1 MLKLFRATLLCAA
14 TAGLML
20 PPPGLAP
27 LDAASGAAQQQGRA
41 PLCRRP
47 GPLPQLPPEGD
58 HNRAGEQVNDY
69 GYASPVPVTAPPAP
83 PPPPP
88 PAAVAPPPPPPP
100 SSMEPPPIGETAA
113 PPVPIMPPPAP
124 EPTATGSESDDSSI
138 VLTGTR
144 RTGRSARRP
153 ASEGRRRG
161 GVDEPQSG
169 QLTAGEHDDLLNPEL
184 YARYVARSGGS
195 LVGKGVPVLDTR
207 RVFTVAVQDEAGRPV
222 PFAAVTLTCADGN
235 TLTLET
241 VADGT
246 AIFFPAVDRLGD
258 RVRVSVAA
266 AGSRAGEGRPVRVF
280 GRSEAQRHRVTMAGA
295 GRAVTRFDLFLAVD
309 TTGSMDDELDYLK
322 SELRAIVGALR
333 ERHRDLDIRV
343 GLVVYR
349 DQGDEYVTRTFPF
362 TGDTEQ
368 MREHLAAQSS
378 AGGGDLPEAMDEA
391 LARAVAQEWRPDA
404 VRAILLVA
412 ERAAARRECAAGLG
426 GCGSGARAP
435 HPHRAGRRFGRRR
448 SRRVRHARH
457 GGPHPVALPVPHRR
471 QRHRQPPCRACRR
484 LLPRHPPR
492 QPRPPGPRQPDLG
505 PPHRTRRRRGD
516 PLGRRLPERPLR
528 PSERFSGE
536 GLGGVGPRR
545 ERPG

>member
-1 MLKLFRATLLCAA
+1 MPKAFRAALLCAA

-27 LDAASGAAQQQGRA
+27 LHAAFAAQQQARE

-47 GPLPQLPPEGD
+47 AALPQLPPEAAPSQTRQD
-58 HNRAGEQVNDY
+58 ES
-69 GYASPVPVTAPPAP
+69 GYAADVAPVPVMAP

-88 PAAVAPPPPPPP
+88 PAPVAPPPPPPP
-100 SSMEPPPIGETAA
+100 PSMAPPPTGETAA
-113 PPVPIMPPPAP
+113 PPVPMMPPPAP
-124 EPTATGSESDDSSI
+124 EPTATESESDDSSI
-138 VLTGTR
+138 VLTASR

-153 ASEGRRRG
+153 AAEGGRRG

-235 TLTLET
+235 RLTLDT

-246 AIFFPAVDRLGD
+246 AVFFPAIDRLGSS
-258 RVRVSVAA
+258 VRVGVS
-266 AGSRAGEGRPVRVF
+266 AGGRTAGEGRPVRVL
-280 GRSEAQRHRVTMAGA
+280 GRSEAQRHRVTVPGA
-295 GRAVTRFDLFLAVD
+295 ARAVTRLDLFLAVD

-333 ERHRDLDIRV
+333 ERHRELDIRV

-362 TGDTEQ
+362 TGDVERLREQ
-368 MREHLAAQSS
+368 LAAQRSD
-378 AGGGDLPEAMDEA
+378 GGGDLPEAMDEA

-412 ERAAARRECAAGLG
+412 DAPPHDANVPRAWAVAEAARARRIHIVPVAA
-426 GCGSGARAP
+426 SGIDDLAEFVMRGMAALSQSRYLFLTDDSGIGNRHAEP
-435 HPHRAGRRFGRRR
+435 AVDCYLVTRLDTLVRRVLDSLISGRRIEPADSEVIRSVGDYRNGRC
-448 SRRVRHARH
+448 
-457 GGPHPVALPVPHRR
+457 ALPR
-471 QRHRQPPCRACRR
+471 
-484 LLPRHPPR
+484 
-492 QPRPPGPRQPDLG
+492 D
-505 PPHRTRRRRGD
+505 
-516 PLGRRLPERPLR
+516 
-528 PSERFSGE
+528 FSVE
-536 GLGGVGPRR
+536 D
-545 ERPG
+545 

>member
-1 MLKLFRATLLCAA
+1 
-14 TAGLML
+14 
-20 PPPGLAP
+20 
-27 LDAASGAAQQQGRA
+27 
-41 PLCRRP
+41 
-47 GPLPQLPPEGD
+47 
-58 HNRAGEQVNDY
+58 
-69 GYASPVPVTAPPAP
+69 
-83 PPPPP
+83 
-88 PAAVAPPPPPPP
+88 
-100 SSMEPPPIGETAA
+100 MEPPPIGETAA

-266 AGSRAGEGRPVRVF
+266 AGRRAGEGRPVRVF

-362 TGDTEQ
+362 TGDIEQ

-412 ERAAARRECAAGLG
+412 DAPPHDGNVPQAWAVAEAARARRIHIVPVAA
-426 GCGSGARAP
+426 SGVDDLAEFVMRGMAALSQSRYLFLTDDSGIGNRHAEP
-435 HPHRAGRRFGRRR
+435 AVDCYLVTRLDTLVRRVLDSLISGRRVEPADSEVIRSVGDYQNGRC
-448 SRRVRHARH
+448 
-457 GGPHPVALPVPHRR
+457 ALPNDFRVE
-471 QRHRQPPCRACRR
+471 
-484 LLPRHPPR
+484 
-492 QPRPPGPRQPDLG
+492 D
-505 PPHRTRRRRGD
+505 
-516 PLGRRLPERPLR
+516 
-528 PSERFSGE
+528 
-536 GLGGVGPRR
+536 
-545 ERPG
+545 